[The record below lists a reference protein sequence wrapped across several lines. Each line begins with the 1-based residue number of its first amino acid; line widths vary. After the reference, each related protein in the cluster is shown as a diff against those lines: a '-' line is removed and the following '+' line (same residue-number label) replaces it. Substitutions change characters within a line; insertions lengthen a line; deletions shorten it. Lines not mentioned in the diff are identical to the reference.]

1 MRHSIEVASHSKTL
15 HTFVFCKAR
24 SADTKA
30 ACACTSGWPSGLLPQ
45 SPWSMSSASTWCVCV
60 CVRVLLSA
68 GCCMAALTL
77 APVYLEHILPF
88 LKKCV
93 CSIVGLAITVR
104 LHLFG
109 HAFYDFPA
117 KNIVY
122 TPHMYGSGQ
131 PYFKC
136 QQGAVCTAGSN
147 LSPIPLR
154 SHQLPFSFL
163 RVNFLQGAVCL
174 HGCSLNLSPSPL
186 RSHQLPFLDFFICI
200 NFLQGAV
207 CTAGSNLSPKP
218 LRSHQL
224 PFFFAC

>member
-30 ACACTSGWPSGLLPQ
+30 ACACTYIYFPHLFFLQGSQRRHQGCLCLHMYIYKNFVSTPLFFARHAAQTPRLPVLARPAGHLDYFPSPLGACHLP
-45 SPWSMSSASTWCVCV
+45 PPGVCACVCV

-154 SHQLPFSFL
+154 SHQLPF
-163 RVNFLQGAVCL
+163 
-174 HGCSLNLSPSPL
+174 
-186 RSHQLPFLDFFICI
+186 
-200 NFLQGAV
+200 
-207 CTAGSNLSPKP
+207 
-218 LRSHQL
+218 
-224 PFFFAC
+224 FFAC